1 MSKIILDD
9 VTSLDAISVLNRN
22 FDKLETELNEKV
34 LYRNPPD
41 GEPNTLQKDL
51 DINGKRLYNLPAPLA
66 SSEPVRKADL
76 DAAVLG
82 DYVISSGVT
91 SFNTRGGAVTLTS
104 GDVTTALGF
113 SPIAT
118 AVTSFKAG
126 SDSPRA
132 GAVTLLGTDVATSLG
147 YTPAPLVSPT
157 FTGVP
162 VAPTAT
168 AGTSTTQL
176 ATTAFVT
183 NAVTTAT
190 TGVITFNGRS
200 GAVVP
205 GSSDYAVAQISGAA
219 PLASPVFTGNPT
231 APTQL
236 TADNS
241 TRLATTAYVTAK
253 VGATTAGVT
262 TFNSRAGAVSL
273 INTDL
278 NTGFASGPVNFA
290 STGDSANSTIRFKR
304 TAGYTGGTPGYVNA
318 CIYAET
324 EVSSGVTALEWG
336 LLGVVHNFGAV
347 GGDHTGVYG
356 QGNVRSVGAGGV
368 FGGCFEACDMTYPSV
383 AASNL
388 VGTESDVWCNGTDS
402 GNKRIGVDVVV
413 GDAKYIR
420 TGVWG
425 DKAYAG
431 VGVRVG
437 TTLGHESKAAFNY
450 GVLITSAEQA
460 GIALTNIGTYGIQSL
475 GNHAVGVDLSGAVHS
490 QSAIRIKA
498 NDVIALEATNAIKFK
513 YDGSSKIQFLN
524 GSTPIG
530 YISTSGPDVA
540 MNGGANVSSFNS
552 RTGAVTLNSGDVT
565 GALGYSPAS
574 ISGANTFTGSSNVF
588 NNILYAYGGLN
599 VGTGAFASSSSGNV
613 TFSATAGATAL
624 PANVAFFHRII
635 VDGTPYKIPVYNA

>member
-1 MSKIILDD
+1 MSKIVLED
-9 VTSLDAISVLNRN
+9 VTSLDAISVLNTN
-22 FDKLETELNEKV
+22 FDKIESELNDKV

-41 GEPNTLQKDL
+41 GEPNTVLKDI
-51 DINGKRLYNLPAPLA
+51 DINGKRLYNLPAPA
-66 SSEPVRKADL
+66 SSSEPVRKADL

-91 SFNTRGGAVTLTS
+91 SFNTRGGDVTLNS
-104 GDVTTALGF
+104 SDVITALGF
-113 SPIAT
+113 SPISA
-118 AVTSFKAG
+118 AVTSFRAG
-126 SDSPRA
+126 VDSPRT
-132 GAVTLLGTDVATSLG
+132 GAVTLLGTDVSTALG
-147 YTPAPLVSPT
+147 YTPAPLVSPAL
-157 FTGVP
+157 TGIP
-162 VAPTAT
+162 TSPTAT
-168 AGTSTTQL
+168 PGTSTTQL

-205 GSSDYAVAQISGAA
+205 GSSDYGVAQISGAA
-219 PLASPVFTGNPT
+219 PLASPAFTGNPT

-278 NTGFASGPVNFA
+278 DTAFASGPVNIA
-290 STGDSANSTIRFKR
+290 STGSSSTNTIKISRNA
-304 TAGYTGGTPGYVNA
+304 TYSGGTPGYVNA
-318 CIYAET
+318 AIYAET
-324 EVSSGVTALEWG
+324 EVGAGVTSLEWG
-336 LLGVVHNFGAV
+336 LLGVVHNYGSA

-356 QGNVRSVGAGGV
+356 QGNVRSVGSGGV

-388 VGTESDVWCNGTDS
+388 IGTESDVWCNGTDS
-402 GNKRIGVDVVV
+402 GIKRVGVDVVV
-413 GDAKYIR
+413 GDAKFIR

-431 VGVRVG
+431 VGVRV
-437 TTLGHESKAAFNY
+437 TASLGHESKAAFNY
-450 GVLITSAEQA
+450 GVLINSAEIA
-460 GIALTNIGTYGIQSL
+460 SIALTSSGTYGIQSL
-475 GNHAVGVDLSGAVHS
+475 GSHAVGIDLTGATHS

-498 NDVIALEATNAIKFK
+498 NDVIALEATNAIKLK
-513 YDGSSKIQFLN
+513 YDGAGKIQFLN
-524 GSTPIG
+524 GSTPCG
-530 YISTSGPDVA
+530 YVDVSGPNVSF
-540 MNGGANVSSFNS
+540 NGGANVSSFNT
-552 RTGAVTLNSGDVT
+552 RTGAVTLSSGDVT
-565 GALGYSPAS
+565 GALGFSPAS
-574 ISGANTFTGSSNVF
+574 LSGANTFSGSSNVF
-588 NNILYAYGGLN
+588 NNIVYASGGLN
-599 VGTGAFASSSSGNV
+599 IGSGALASSSSGNV

-624 PANVAFFHRII
+624 PANVAFFHRIV
-635 VDGTPYKIPVYNA
+635 VDGTTYKIPVYNA